1 MTQALIRKLGNFTSG
16 SHTLENHSNEDDLIK
31 IDKKSMDF
39 SHKHKSS
46 TIYQADTPKRVD
58 NEDANSRHDDSKGD
72 EKSNGDDNEYEI
84 IQPENT
90 NNKPTSLY
98 FEKQEWEM
106 CLLHSLNALFQ
117 EKKFTET
124 DMDDICKLLA
134 PNKLINPH
142 KSIFQTGNYDAN
154 VLMMALDKQGV
165 DVQWFDSRKA
175 EGLRLEDTFLCPKD
189 KYKEFKGFILNNPHK
204 RMIVFNRRHWL
215 TIKRIG
221 NIWYNLDSRNNKPVK
236 YQGKKQ
242 IKKLDTIMKTIK
254 MRYHNT
260 PTHKK
265 ICW

>member
-154 VLMMALDKQGV
+154 VLMMALGNV
-165 DVQWFDSRKA
+165 NIDVQWYDARKA
-175 EGLRLEDTFLCPKD
+175 NKLNLNDPLFLEPD
-189 KYKEFKGFILNNPHK
+189 KSFKFVGFILNNPQK
-204 RMIVFNRRHWL
+204 AILGMFPRRQWIAIRKINGGK
-215 TIKRIG
+215 T
-221 NIWYNLDSRNNKPVK
+221 WYNLDS
-236 YQGKKQ
+236 
-242 IKKLDTIMKTIK
+242 KLDA
-254 MRYHNT
+254 
-260 PTHKK
+260 P
-265 ICW
+265 